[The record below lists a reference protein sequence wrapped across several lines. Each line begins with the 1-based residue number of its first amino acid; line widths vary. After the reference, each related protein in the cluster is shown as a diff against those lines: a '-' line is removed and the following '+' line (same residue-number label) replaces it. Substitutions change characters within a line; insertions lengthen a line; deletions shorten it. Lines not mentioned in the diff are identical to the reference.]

1 MRKKLIYK
9 NLRNNKP
16 TKFNM
21 MSAEK
26 HTRRSKYADN
36 DESFVYDRIKDYT
49 NNDFYLLS
57 INKVREIAK
66 SIGMRNVVN
75 TKKEQL
81 VPALVSH
88 HFQLR
93 SLSFKLQSEEEMKES
108 SSEESLVSDV
118 IKFSEEMKLKF
129 NQKALQIQRTCLFS
143 SK

>member
-1 MRKKLIYK
+1 
-9 NLRNNKP
+9 
-16 TKFNM
+16 

-36 DESFVYDRIKDYT
+36 DESFVYDKIKDYT

-108 SSEESLVSDV
+108 LSEEMKESLVSDV

-129 NQKALQIQRTCLFS
+129 NQKALQIQRTGLFS